1 MALSGRIFVS
11 HSSSSFASS
20 VLARL
25 GLARRASVA
34 IPVGLA
40 LAGLIAAAALLRGV
54 ASAHGPSVQAHSQ
67 APAQPASRASS
78 PADHSRVNATYA
90 ALPLTF
96 EPNVGQTDPQVKYVA
111 RGRGYS
117 LFLTSTLAYFAVP
130 VRSQIPKTK
139 SAHQKIDLS
148 RSKREFRKHTMAAGE
163 QRNAVASIEMD
174 LLGSNPQPHVS
185 AENQLPGVANY
196 LLGRDPSKWRSGVAH
211 YGQVR
216 YREVYPGVDL
226 AYHGA
231 AQVQTQAAVAQ
242 ANDKFEFDFL
252 INPGANPEAVKLG
265 FHGSKGLRTGA
276 SGDLI
281 IASAAGDLHLH
292 QPFAYQELNGKRQ
305 SIDARFVIRAN
316 DRVSF
321 ALGNYDRNR
330 LLVIDPTVTYSTY
343 LGGSTEDDGNAITV
357 DSAGNAY
364 VTGQTDSTDFPA
376 HSGVVTTAG
385 GFDVFVTELNP
396 SGALVFTTLV
406 GGSGDDIGNAIAV
419 DTTSTPPGI
428 YIAGQTASGDFPIA
442 NPGTAVQP
450 AFINGAPVHGLV
462 AKLSADGLSVLWSTF
477 IEGGSGES
485 VLGLALSR
493 DAITTVDDDV
503 YVVGSTESVDLGSG
517 TAGANGTVNPLPH
530 GGSLNNG
537 AGENGL
543 DDGFIAKVSN
553 GGTQYLFLSY
563 LGGSDDDVAY
573 SVAVNPSG
581 NVYIAGQTA
590 SADFFTTPANVVQ
603 PKCGTDGTCNA
614 SGGNVVDDAFVVA
627 IGSGNAPTYLY
638 ATFLGGEGKDDAFAI
653 AADAAGNAYVTGQTF
668 SASFPTKNPL
678 PGLGTL
684 ISSEDVFVSSLNPA
698 GTALNYSTYLGGTDG
713 AQAGDGIALDT
724 LGNAYVTG
732 YSTSAGFPVT
742 SSASIFGGGGA
753 FGRDAFVS
761 DLSLNGSSLSLP
773 FSTYLGGSGDE
784 DIITGAIAVDVSGN
798 IYVTGDT
805 NSSNFPLTNPAD
817 GTYNAG
823 SSATCAPTG
832 AGLVPCPDAFV
843 TVYAPNA
850 DFSIVGTPLAAVSAG
865 GASTSTISVA
875 PFNCYSNAVNLTCS
889 VSGGGTPAPTCQF
902 SSNSISG
909 GSGTSTL
916 TVTTTAQVPGKP
928 TLRLRSLLSVIWLP
942 VGIVLA
948 GGGLLGA
955 GRQRKNRQCKKMI
968 GSIVMCALLT
978 GTILLSSCG
987 GGSSSSTGGGG
998 SGCSA
1003 APAVPSSLA
1012 ASGTT
1017 TTATSL
1023 NWTADTAPSGCSLAR
1038 YTVYENGTSIG
1049 TPTATRFAVSGLSP
1063 STTYSFT
1070 IAATDTFGTSAQ
1082 SAAASVTTGSA
1093 GTPSG
1098 TYTITVKGTDGTIT
1112 PSITPATTRT
1122 G

>member
-1 MALSGRIFVS
+1 
-11 HSSSSFASS
+11 
-20 VLARL
+20 
-25 GLARRASVA
+25 
-34 IPVGLA
+34 LA

-117 LFLTSTLAYFAVP
+117 LFLTSTSAYFAVP

-174 LLGSNPQPHVS
+174 LLGSNPQPHIS
-185 AENQLPGVANY
+185 AENQLPGVTNY

-252 INPGANPEAVKLG
+252 IDPGANPEAVKLG

-316 DRVSF
+316 NRVSF

-385 GFDVFVTELNP
+385 GFDVFVTELSP

-419 DTTSTPPGI
+419 DTNSSPAGI
-428 YIAGQTASGDFPIA
+428 YIAGQTGSSDFPII
-442 NPGTAVQP
+442 GTVVQP
-450 AFINGAPVHGLV
+450 TFLTGAAHGFVSKISSNGSTL
-462 AKLSADGLSVLWSTF
+462 LWSTF
-477 IEGGSGES
+477 VEGSGGEG
-485 VLGLALSR
+485 VLGLAITR
-493 DAITTVDDDV
+493 DASVPTDDDV
-503 YVVGSTESVDLGSG
+503 YVVGNTQSADLGSN
-517 TAGANGTVNPLPH
+517 TVGANGTVNPLPQ
-530 GGSLNNG
+530 GASLNNG
-537 AGENGL
+537 AGANGSN
-543 DDGFIAKVSN
+543 DGFIAKVSN
-553 GGTQYLFLSY
+553 GGAQYLFLSY
-563 LGGSDDDVAY
+563 LGGTSDDVAY
-573 SVAVNPSG
+573 SVALGSTG
-581 NVYIAGQTA
+581 NVYVAGQT
-590 SADFFTTPANVVQ
+590 SSEDFYTTPANVFQ
-603 PKCGTDGTCNA
+603 AKCGTDGHCNA

-627 IGSGNAPTYLY
+627 ISTGNPPAYIYSTY
-638 ATFLGGEGKDDAFAI
+638 LGGEAKDDAFAV
-653 AADAAGNAYVTGQTF
+653 ATDSAGNAYVTGQTF
-668 SASFPTKNPL
+668 STSFPTSNPL
-678 PGLGTL
+678 TGLSTLVGTQNA
-684 ISSEDVFVSSLNPA
+684 FVTSINPT
-698 GTALNYSTYLGGTDG
+698 GTALNYSTYLGGKG
-713 AQAGDGIALDT
+713 SEAGDGIAVDS
-724 LGNAYVTG
+724 NAVAYVTG
-732 YSTSAGFPVT
+732 YTTSTNFPVT
-742 SSASIFGGGGA
+742 SSTTTFGGGGS
-753 FGRDAFVS
+753 FGRDAFLS
-761 DLSLNGSSLSLP
+761 ELSLGGTTLSLP

-784 DIITGAIAVDVSGN
+784 DILFGAVTVDAFGK

-805 NSSNFPLTNPAD
+805 NSANFPLVNATD
-817 GTYNAG
+817 QTYNAG
-823 SSATCAPTG
+823 SSATCMPTG
-832 AGLVPCPDAFV
+832 GSGVPCPDAFV

-850 DFSIVGTPLAAVSAG
+850 DFSIAGTALAAVSSG
-865 GASTSTISVA
+865 GSATSTITIT
-875 PFNCYSNAVNLTCS
+875 PLHNYSNTVNLTCT
-889 VSGGGTPAPTCQF
+889 VSGGGTPAPTCAL
-902 SSNSISG
+902 SSSSVSG

-916 TVTTTAQVPGKP
+916 TVGTTAA
-928 TLRLRSLLSVIWLP
+928 TAALRWPRSLRGTILFASLLPIAGFALFGVAPSSSKNRSRMRRPLCLSVLMVGLLILP
-942 VGIVLA
+942 ACGSGSNGSA
-948 GGGLLGA
+948 GGG
-955 GRQRKNRQCKKMI
+955 
-968 GSIVMCALLT
+968 
-978 GTILLSSCG
+978 G
-987 GGSSSSTGGGG
+987 GG
-998 SGCSA
+998 
-1003 APAVPSSLA
+1003 
-1012 ASGTT
+1012 
-1017 TTATSL
+1017 
-1023 NWTADTAPSGCSLAR
+1023 
-1038 YTVYENGTSIG
+1038 
-1049 TPTATRFAVSGLSP
+1049 
-1063 STTYSFT
+1063 
-1070 IAATDTFGTSAQ
+1070 
-1082 SAAASVTTGSA
+1082 GSA

-1098 TYTITVKGTDGTIT
+1098 TYTITVTGTDGTIT
-1112 PSITPATTRT
+1112 HSITPALTLTVN
-1122 G
+1122 